1 MEKNMKI
8 STLLATFLVA
18 LSINTA
24 YAITEIRN
32 TQQAEKMQL
41 ESMGVVGTTVV
52 ADTLDEA
59 VEAIK
64 AKAEKQGAS
73 YFRVI
78 GAKSFD
84 TSPYW
89 RISAEIYK

>member
-1 MEKNMKI
+1 MKI
-8 STLLATFLVA
+8 STLLAAFLAV
-18 LSINTA
+18 LTINTA

-32 TQQAEKMQL
+32 TQQAEKLQL
-41 ESMGVVGTTVV
+41 ESMGVVGTTVAV
-52 ADTLDEA
+52 DTLDEA

-78 GAKSFD
+78 GAEAYD

-89 RISAEIYK
+89 RISAEMYK